1 MYNSFGVKT
10 IKSIKDFTYLDL
22 KELLN
27 SIPDEELVGHLVQVA
42 YLGGD
47 AYGSAEEEWD
57 DVDVAELNENE
68 EGVKFISLFCSKLR
82 K

>member
-1 MYNSFGVKT
+1 MKI
-10 IKSIKDFTYLDL
+10 IKIIKNCSYLDL

-27 SIPDEELVGHLVQVA
+27 SIPDEELVGHLVNVA
-42 YLGGD
+42 YLGVD

-57 DVDVAELNENE
+57 DVDVAELSENDN
-68 EGVKFISLFCSKLR
+68 GMKFISLYCSKLR

>member
-1 MYNSFGVKT
+1 MKTLKT
-10 IKSIKDFTYLDL
+10 IKNFTYLDL

-27 SIPDEELVGHLVQVA
+27 SIPDEELVGQLVNVA

-47 AYGSAEEEWD
+47 AYGSAEEDWD

-68 EGVKFISLFCSKLR
+68 EGMKFISLYCSKLR

>member
-1 MYNSFGVKT
+1 MILNIQHLKY
-10 IKSIKDFTYLDL
+10 YLDL

-47 AYGSAEEEWD
+47 AYGSAEEWD
-57 DVDVAELNENE
+57 DVDVAELSENDK
-68 EGVKFISLFCSKLR
+68 GMKFISLYCSKLR

>member
-1 MYNSFGVKT
+1 MKT
-10 IKSIKDFTYLDL
+10 IKTIKNFSYLDL

-27 SIPDEELVGHLVQVA
+27 SIPDEELAGHLIQVA
-42 YLGGD
+42 YLGVD

-57 DVDVAELNENE
+57 DVDVAELSENDK
-68 EGVKFISLFCSKLR
+68 GMKFISLYCSKLR

>member
-1 MYNSFGVKT
+1 MKT
-10 IKSIKDFTYLDL
+10 IKTIKNCSYLDL

-27 SIPDEELVGHLVQVA
+27 SIPDEELAGHLIQVA
-42 YLGGD
+42 YLGVD

-57 DVDVAELNENE
+57 DVDVAELSENDK
-68 EGVKFISLFCSKLR
+68 GTKFISLYCSKLR

>member
-1 MYNSFGVKT
+1 MKT
-10 IKSIKDFTYLDL
+10 IKTIKDFSYLDL

-42 YLGGD
+42 YLGVD
-47 AYGSAEEEWD
+47 AYGSAEEWD
-57 DVDVAELNENE
+57 DVDVAELSENDK
-68 EGVKFISLFCSKLR
+68 GMKFISLYCSKLR

>member
-1 MYNSFGVKT
+1 MKT
-10 IKSIKDFTYLDL
+10 LKIIKNFTYLDL

-27 SIPDEELVGHLVQVA
+27 SIPNEELVGHLVNVA

-47 AYGSAEEEWD
+47 AYGSAEEDWD

-68 EGVKFISLFCSKLR
+68 EGMKFISLY
-82 K
+82 

>member
-1 MYNSFGVKT
+1 MKT
-10 IKSIKDFTYLDL
+10 LKIIKNFSYLDL

-42 YLGGD
+42 YLGVD
-47 AYGSAEEEWD
+47 AYGSAEEWD
-57 DVDVAELNENE
+57 DVDVAELSENDK
-68 EGVKFISLFCSKLR
+68 GMKFISLYCSKLR

>member
-1 MYNSFGVKT
+1 MKTLKT
-10 IKSIKDFTYLDL
+10 IKNFTYLDL

-27 SIPDEELVGHLVQVA
+27 SIPDEELVGHLVNVA

-47 AYGSAEEEWD
+47 AYGSAEEDWD
-57 DVDVAELNENE
+57 DIDVAELNENE
-68 EGVKFISLFCSKLR
+68 EGMKFISLYCSKLR

>member
-1 MYNSFGVKT
+1 MKT
-10 IKSIKDFTYLDL
+10 IKSIKNFSYLDL

-27 SIPDEELVGHLVQVA
+27 SITDEELVGHLVQVA
-42 YLGGD
+42 YLGVD

-57 DVDVAELNENE
+57 DVDVVELSENDK
-68 EGVKFISLFCSKLR
+68 GMKFISLYCSKLR

>member
-1 MYNSFGVKT
+1 MKT
-10 IKSIKDFTYLDL
+10 IKTIKDFTYLDL

-42 YLGGD
+42 YLGVD
-47 AYGSAEEEWD
+47 AYGSVEEWD
-57 DVDVAELNENE
+57 DVDVAELSENDK
-68 EGVKFISLFCSKLR
+68 GMKFISLYCSKLG

>member
-1 MYNSFGVKT
+1 MKNLKT
-10 IKSIKDFTYLDL
+10 IKNFSYLDL

-42 YLGGD
+42 YLSSD
-47 AYGSAEEEWD
+47 EYGSVEEWD
-57 DVDVAELNENE
+57 DVDVAELSENDK
-68 EGVKFISLFCSKLR
+68 GTKFISLYCSKLR